1 MWGLLADA
9 DRRRVFA
16 ALALGE
22 GTVSGVA
29 AAGGVPVPK
38 VMKALARLESA
49 GVVRA
54 SGNHWE
60 LRTDVIEER
69 ARTEAGA
76 GAASSPT
83 YEEDGLG
90 QQEASVLR
98 AFLRDGRLV
107 SIPATRSK
115 RLVVLDHLAR
125 VFDHRDPL
133 PRARGQRPAT
143 RVSPRPRS
151 PAPVSGRRG
160 IPHPRGGHL
169 LAHRGDR
176 HPLRATAEGRASKG
190 STGRQQAR

>member
-1 MWGLLADA
+1 MWGLMADA

-29 AAGGVPVPK
+29 AASGVPVRK

-49 GVVRA
+49 GVVSA
-54 SGNHWE
+54 SGDHWE

-69 ARTEAGA
+69 ARTEAAAKAGA
-76 GAASSPT
+76 GASPT
-83 YEEDGLG
+83 YEQDGLG
-90 QQEASVLR
+90 QREASVLR

-125 VFDHRDPL
+125 VFDI
-133 PRARGQRPAT
+133 GT
-143 RVSPRPRS
+143 RYPEREVNALLRVFHPDHAALRRS
-151 PAPVSGRRG
+151 LVDEGYLTREAG
-160 IPHPRGGHL
+160 IYWRTGGTVTL
-169 LAHRGDR
+169 
-176 HPLRATAEGRASKG
+176 
-190 STGRQQAR
+190 

>member
-1 MWGLLADA
+1 MWGLMADA

-29 AAGGVPVPK
+29 AASGVPVRK

-49 GVVRA
+49 GVVSA
-54 SGNHWE
+54 SGDHWE

-76 GAASSPT
+76 KAGAGASPT
-83 YEEDGLG
+83 YEQDGLG
-90 QQEASVLR
+90 QREASVLR

-125 VFDHRDPL
+125 VFDI
-133 PRARGQRPAT
+133 GT
-143 RVSPRPRS
+143 RYPEREVNALLRVFHPDHAALRRS
-151 PAPVSGRRG
+151 LVDEGYLTREAG
-160 IPHPRGGHL
+160 IYWRTGGTVTL
-169 LAHRGDR
+169 
-176 HPLRATAEGRASKG
+176 
-190 STGRQQAR
+190 